1 MTYTG
6 DTMIAYRTSGKETDT
21 DENDVVFRADL
32 SPTAEKKPLSP
43 INLQGS
49 SASKWGTKQL
59 ERYSG
64 EGHDPK
70 AKSANDEGFVDG
82 NLILFDGYFSFL
94 WIPTRKHV
102 FFSRP
107 KPELIM
113 HMMRDTISLDD
124 EMENMRDHLSRCYD
138 KGIDEAFIFPTKSE
152 SAPEPFRRIATESD
166 LLAAEEETEIE
177 KKYPLIV
184 NKDVSNV
191 QSFLGFHRWM
201 DYIDKTLNSKEE
213 K

>member
-6 DTMIAYRTSGKETDT
+6 DTMIAYRTSGKVRDT
-21 DENDVVFRADL
+21 DLGDIVFRADL
-32 SPTAEKKPLSP
+32 SPSVEKKPLSP

-59 ERYSG
+59 ERFSG

-138 KGIDEAFIFPTKSE
+138 KGIDEAFRFPTKSE
-152 SAPEPFRRIATESD
+152 TTEPFRRIATESD
-166 LLAAEEETEIE
+166 LMAAEEETQIE
-177 KKYPLIV
+177 LKQFPLVV
-184 NKDVSNV
+184 NKDVSTT
-191 QSFLGFHRWM
+191 QSFLGFHKWI